1 MDLNLSC
8 LLSLLREQPA
18 YARLLAALEA
28 GGASTRVVS
37 PDCALAPA
45 LAALSLDR
53 AAPLLAVAPEAEA
66 ARRLR
71 DELESWAPAGT
82 PVLLFPELEG
92 AGEDEF
98 DREAHFDRLRALS
111 ALAGSGP
118 PVIVALSAAAL
129 VSPASPRELFAQESL
144 TLRPNLLMDPVGLMQ
159 RLQEMGYENET
170 TVEVPGTAGKRG
182 GIVDIYSPQ
191 ADRPVRLEFL
201 ANILETIRP
210 FDPRSQRSEAPVEE
224 AVIVPAG
231 RGKAAGGSILD
242 YLPGQ
247 GLLAVNDPEA
257 ARDALGERW
266 PEMEKLLGSRRH
278 LVISE
283 WGDENL
289 PRLPFTS
296 VGSYGG
302 RLDEWVK
309 ALKPLVKDGPR
320 VIIVSHQ
327 ARRLSEVLAD
337 DDIPAAPLKLL
348 CGPPEVGSLTLLE
361 GSLAEGWAIPGSAIL
376 FSDKEIFGF
385 VKQRRQSAR
394 RPVHWRQ
401 FLAQLSPGDYVV
413 HIDHGIGRFT
423 GMSRQ
428 VQDGV
433 EREYLVLEYDA
444 GDTLSVPVERIDRV
458 TRYVGA
464 DENPPGLNRLGTQEW
479 SKKRSRVKKA
489 AEDIARELLQLYA
502 AREAA
507 AGHACGPDTLW
518 QQEMEAAFPYVE
530 TADQLEAVR
539 AVKEEMEKPRPMDR
553 LICGDVGYGKTEVAL
568 RAAFKAVM
576 DGKQVAILVP
586 TTILAQQHYL
596 TFRERLQAYPV
607 KVGMLSR
614 FVPDREQQKALEAL
628 AAGNLDIV
636 IGTHRLLQK
645 DVVFKDL
652 GLVVIDEEQRF
663 GVSHKEK
670 LKKMRAAV
678 DVLSLSATPIPRTLY
693 MGLVGVR
700 DMSVIETPPEERL
713 PIKTHVGQYD
723 EAAIALAIGREIE
736 RGGQAFVVHN
746 RVQTIGGI
754 ALKLGQLVP
763 GARFA
768 VAHGQMP
775 EDQLEKIMSGFAA
788 GESDVLVSTTIIE
801 SGLDMPRVNT
811 LIVTDAERL
820 GLTQLHQ
827 LRGRVGRGVERA
839 YAYFFYPRDKQLTL
853 QARRRLKAI
862 FEHTELGAGFGIAMR
877 DLEIRGAGNLLG
889 AEQSGHIAD
898 VGFDLYCRLL
908 GEAVAELKARG
919 AVDTISQPQTLPP
932 ADLPLSAFI
941 PDRYV
946 PEEDVRISLYYRL
959 TALNRRE
966 TVAEMRK
973 ELADRFGPPP
983 KPVENILYVM
993 ELRLLAKEA
1002 GAESIKWDHEHVVV
1016 QLGRERQGQPVSVN
1030 AVRYRGRL
1038 RVGTGQVRL
1047 EVRGM
1052 GEAWMPMLRELLGE
1066 LAAPFTPSGAGPRK
1080 PPAGSGPGR

>member
-1 MDLNLSC
+1 MGLNLSC

-18 YARLLAALEA
+18 YARLLSALD
-28 GGASTRVVS
+28 GGAAARVVS

-45 LAALSLDR
+45 LAALCGDR
-53 AAPLLAVAPEAEA
+53 GVPLLAVVPEAEA

-71 DELESWAPAGT
+71 DDLEAWVPDGS
-82 PVLLFPELEG
+82 PVLLFSELDDREG
-92 AGEDEF
+92 DEF
-98 DREAHFDRLRALS
+98 DRETYFDRLRALS
-111 ALAGSGP
+111 TLAGPAGAP
-118 PVIVALSAAAL
+118 PVVVLSAPAL
-129 VSPASPRELFAQESL
+129 VSPASPRELFASESL
-144 TLRPNLLMDPVGLMQ
+144 TLRPNMLIDPVGLMG
-159 RLQEMGYENET
+159 RLQEMGYDNET

-201 ANILETIRP
+201 ANVLETIRP
-210 FDPRSQRSEAPVEE
+210 FDPRSQRSAAPVAE
-224 AVIVPAG
+224 AVVIPAG

-242 YLPGQ
+242 YLPAN

-257 ARDALGERW
+257 CRNSLGERW
-266 PEMEKLLGSRRH
+266 PEMEKLLASRRH

-283 WGDENL
+283 WGDEAL
-289 PRLPFTS
+289 PRLPFIPVS
-296 VGSYGG
+296 SYGG

-309 ALKPLVKDGPR
+309 ALKPLLKEIPR
-320 VIIVSHQ
+320 VIMVSHQ
-327 ARRLSEVLAD
+327 ARRLSEVLAE
-337 DDIPAAPLKLL
+337 DDIVAAPLDQLSA
-348 CGPPEVGSLTLLE
+348 PPAMGSLTLLG
-361 GSLAEGWAIPGSAIL
+361 GSLAEGWAIPGQAIL

-413 HIDHGIGRFT
+413 HIDHGIGRFS
-423 GMSRQ
+423 GMARRL
-428 VQDGV
+428 QDGV
-433 EREYLVLEYDA
+433 EKEYLVLEYDA

-458 TRYVGA
+458 TRYVGS
-464 DENPPGLNRLGTQEW
+464 DETPPGLNRLGTQEW
-479 SKKRSRVKKA
+479 AKKRSKVKKA
-489 AEDIARELLQLYA
+489 AEDIARELLLLYA

-507 AGHACGPDTLW
+507 EGHAFSPDTLW

-539 AVKEEMEKPRPMDR
+539 SVKEDMEKPRPMDR

-614 FVPDREQQKALEAL
+614 FVSDKDQQKATEAL

-723 EAAIALAIGREIE
+723 ESALALAVSREIE

-746 RVQTIGGI
+746 RVQSIGGI
-754 ALKLGQLVP
+754 ALKLGLLAP
-763 GARFA
+763 GVRFA

-775 EDQLEKIMSGFAA
+775 EERLEQIMAAFAA

-839 YAYFFYPRDKQLTL
+839 YAYFFYPRDKQLTQ

-898 VGFDLYCRLL
+898 VGFDLYCRML

-919 AVDTISQPQTLPP
+919 AVDNISRPRELPP
-932 ADLPLSAFI
+932 ADLPLHALI
-941 PDRYV
+941 PDNYV

-966 TVAEMRK
+966 AVAEMRK

-993 ELRLLAKEA
+993 ELRLLAAEA

-1016 QLGRERQGQPVSVN
+1016 QFGRERQTQPVSVS
-1030 AVRYRGRL
+1030 AARYRGRL
-1038 RVGTGQVRL
+1038 RLGTGQVRL

-1066 LAAPFTPSGAGPRK
+1066 LA
-1080 PPAGSGPGR
+1080 PPVTQPNHW

>member
-1 MDLNLSC
+1 MELNLSC
-8 LLSLLREQPA
+8 LLTLLREQPA
-18 YARLLAALEA
+18 WAGLLATLDA
-28 GGASTRVVS
+28 GAASPRLVS
-37 PDCALAPA
+37 PDSALAPA
-45 LAALSLDR
+45 LAALAGDR
-53 AAPLLAVAPEAEA
+53 AVPLLSVVPEAES

-71 DELESWAPAGT
+71 DDLEAWAPAGT
-82 PVLLFPELEG
+82 TVLLFPELEE
-92 AGEDEF
+92 GEGDDY
-98 DREAHFDRLRALS
+98 DREANFDRLRVLS
-111 ALAGSGP
+111 ALSTPAVP
-118 PVIVALSAAAL
+118 PPIVALSAAAL
-129 VSPASPRELFAQESL
+129 ISAASPRELFARESL
-144 TLRPNLLMDPVGLMQ
+144 TLRTSMLIDPMGLMG

-191 ADRPVRLEFL
+191 ADQPVRLEFL

-210 FDPRSQRSEAPVEE
+210 FDPRSQRSGAPVAE
-224 AVIVPAG
+224 AVIIPAG
-231 RGKAAGGSILD
+231 RGKAVGGSILD
-242 YLPGQ
+242 YLPGN
-247 GLLAVNDPEA
+247 GLLVVNDPEA

-266 PEMEKLLGSRRH
+266 PEMEKLLASRPH

-283 WGDENL
+283 WGDEAL
-289 PRLPFTS
+289 PRLPFTT
-296 VGSYGG
+296 VGSHGG

-309 ALKPLVKDGPR
+309 ALKPLLKEVPR
-320 VIIVSHQ
+320 IIIVSHQ
-327 ARRLSEVLAD
+327 ARRLSEVLAE
-337 DDIPAAPLKLL
+337 DDIIAAPLGQI
-348 CGPPEVGSLTLLE
+348 CAPPAVGTLTLLE
-361 GSLAEGWAIPGSAIL
+361 GSLAEGWAIPGSTIL

-423 GMSRQ
+423 GMARRM
-428 VQDGV
+428 QDGV
-433 EREYLVLEYDA
+433 EKEYLVLEYDA

-458 TRYVGA
+458 TRYVGSN
-464 DENPPGLNRLGTQEW
+464 ETPPGLNRLGTQEW
-479 SKKRSRVKKA
+479 AKKRSKVKKA
-489 AEDIARELLQLYA
+489 AEDIARELLLLYA

-507 AGHACGPDTLW
+507 AGHAFGPDTLW

-539 AVKEEMEKPRPMDR
+539 AVKEDMEKPRPMDR

-568 RAAFKAVM
+568 RAAFKAVT

-586 TTILAQQHYL
+586 TTILAQQHFL

-614 FVPDREQQKALEAL
+614 FVSDKDQLKAVEAL

-652 GLVVIDEEQRF
+652 GLVIIDEEQRF

-746 RVQTIGGI
+746 RVQSIGGI
-754 ALKLGQLVP
+754 ALKLGLLAP

-775 EDQLEKIMSGFAA
+775 EEQLEQIMASFAA

-839 YAYFFYPRDKQLTL
+839 YAYFFYPRDKQLTH

-898 VGFDLYCRLL
+898 VGFDLYCRML

-919 AVDTISQPQTLPP
+919 AVDTISQPRDLPP
-932 ADLPLSAFI
+932 ADLPLNAFI
-941 PDRYV
+941 PDTYV

-959 TALNRRE
+959 TGMNRRE
-966 TVAEMRK
+966 AVADLHK
-973 ELADRFGPPP
+973 ELADRFGSVP
-983 KPVENILYVM
+983 KPVENIFYVM
-993 ELRLLAKEA
+993 ELRLLAMEA

-1016 QLGRERQGQPVSVN
+1016 QLGRERQGQPVKVS
-1030 AVRYRGRL
+1030 AARYRGRL
-1038 RVGTGQVRL
+1038 RMGAGQVRL

-1052 GEAWMPMLRELLGE
+1052 GEAWMPMLRELLVE
-1066 LAAPFTPSGAGPRK
+1066 LA
-1080 PPAGSGPGR
+1080 PPVAQPDHW